1 MKNLTKMFML
11 TGAFLLCSMLMHAQI
26 MTIGP
31 TAKGIQGATDN
42 RAMLYDQISNPGTNG
57 GVTSQDFETAYN
69 AYDAES
75 ADDFTVPPGA
85 PWIIDNV
92 QILGSY
98 STTGPCNLANIR
110 FFTDNAG
117 MPGTLIVEH
126 LAVNA
131 NPDAT
136 GNLDVDIPPTSLSA
150 GTYWISFQGKLDY
163 ATGGQWYM
171 GRQGPPTNG
180 NEFVWQNPANGFGS
194 GYTSFVYGS
203 LMWPSQTDYNLSFAL
218 NGALAVP
225 CDWQIALID
234 QYGDGWN
241 GGLVTVYVNGTP
253 VLTDITLASGA
264 GPEYHSFSV
273 TTGAEITTAYTAGG
287 WSGENTYEILDSD
300 GTVVY
305 TDGAGYA
312 TPTGIGPGILF
323 GACPTLGNVDGYV
336 FNGDGLLIVGATV
349 GIDALG
355 MSTNSG
361 TDGYYTLLNVPSG
374 DQILTGFKSGYNI
387 VNYNITVVAGT
398 TIAQDI
404 VLTKPTMIINP
415 LTLNETLHPNE
426 YRTKTL
432 GILNT
437 GDGPLDWEA
446 EITYLSDKVG
456 SVNGVPYQDVL
467 AMNNIEPYEN
477 VQDLSGLAPEG
488 GNNYPLKNAPNGNIG
503 RDVDSEAWGYNAYDP
518 SGATPVGGITFLLN
532 DPGTITS
539 IGPAASNF
547 IAGADF
553 AGDIYY
559 GCIYGGT
566 WGTMDVAT
574 GAWTTIG
581 SCPDFSGVA
590 YDATSDVMYGTTFAG
605 SLYTVDV
612 TTGSTTLVGS
622 GGSSATI
629 AMACTADGE
638 LYGIDITSDAFGHID
653 KATGVWTTVSNVGF
667 DAAYAQDMGCDRST
681 NTIYWAAYN
690 GSAGQ
695 GELLTIDHV
704 TGDVTFIG
712 TFAGGAEITGFAVP
726 GTGGTPGGWLT
737 LGQYEGNV
745 AAGGGSYNLPVNFNA
760 EGFEAGDYV
769 TAEITF
775 TSAPDV
781 GTIVI
786 PVSMT
791 IIGDPLTPPENL
803 EVILVNDIIG
813 EVDLSWEWNGDA
825 FQYFKVERNGIFLAS
840 VNTTSYT
847 DILPDY
853 GEYCYTVKAVYDEGE
868 TAPAGPECIMWSNPG
883 LFISPNVL
891 EAWVWMDHQVTVST
905 TISNIGI
912 GTLAFVFP
920 MYDNADAFSCEHE
933 VILVD
938 TYGDGWNGGA
948 LTVYVDGVV
957 VLNGITVASGG
968 GPESYY
974 FTAESGQ
981 EITTTYVAGS
991 WSYENEYE
999 ILDGEGNTIA
1009 TDGMG
1014 GATPSGIGP
1023 GVCYA
1028 YCPQPSF
1035 IIDVDPSSGFIAE
1048 GAAREITITYDAT
1061 GFVPGDYIEWLY
1073 VESNDPDHLTDSI
1086 HNTMHVTEPA
1096 MIAGNVTDA
1105 NTGGPLGGVI
1115 VTADMFNTSTD
1126 DNGDYMIYVDPGLY
1140 DVHFD
1145 KIGYTSVVVYDTAAI
1160 AGVVTTVDA
1169 MMYEALYMPGWVLAT
1184 VNDDDTECLV
1194 EWTVPWGPYEVVY
1207 EDGSVDDYLVYTVGG
1222 NAHAVKFTPA
1232 GYPADILGGSVFVG
1246 DGSFPIGADFMGS
1259 TFGLA
1264 IMDDD
1269 GTDGMPGTVLDTVE
1283 VTVNN
1288 YGWITISGLS
1298 AVITEGDFY
1307 ITMFQGSM
1315 PPGAAPIGID
1325 QSMPTVYRSYTYIKT
1340 ADLWSMSAYQD
1351 FMIRAIVSGPQTGA
1365 DMVMAPEKVQP
1376 PRPMYKHY
1384 IATGNPN
1391 GIAGYV
1397 KSGENRPAPEFATES
1412 QRESTGYKLARFSN
1426 FDPDNSPLLG
1436 DTIVLEANVNALSEN
1451 DEAFGGL
1458 DEGWYAFGV
1467 AARYNQG
1474 GNVWSDYMVSN
1485 IVGHLKTVAVTVNVT
1500 TTNGEIAD
1508 STEIVLT
1515 GLDFPTSVYTHF
1527 TDETATVTFDPVW
1540 KGTYDLYVYKVGY
1553 EAVMLNGQF
1562 IGSDREFNIVLAE
1575 KRYAPYNL
1583 YVDPLTSIATW
1594 NAPRITALKEDFEGT
1609 VFPPDGWTSTTE
1621 AESGIGWFRTDDGAS
1636 DYFVIPEWDSYYACS
1651 NDDAQG
1657 SVSNGCCDFLI
1668 TPALDLRETSGYSLK
1683 FDQYYTAEYSEIAT
1697 VEISMDAGA
1706 TWTVEQA
1713 MSAGAAWSAVSI
1725 DLSAY
1730 SHDPDIAAIWIA
1742 FHADDSGEQ
1751 ASGWA
1756 IDNVEVSVGED
1767 GDWPSIGYHL
1777 FLDDALVVE
1786 TTETTYQF
1794 LNLTYGVEYTAS
1806 VGALYSSGLSE
1817 KDYYTWTSEWLYPPE
1832 NLVGVSYDNAV
1843 HLIWDPPCSPWFD
1856 VLSVGP
1862 RTVMPNP
1869 NTEYSPMYR
1878 EIRNNAPA
1886 NRDLWDT
1893 QFTFACG
1900 DASGEAGI
1908 ESDGTYIYT
1917 TKWNAGSGTFFR
1929 YELDGTFLGSFT
1941 VTGGCQDVRDLAYD
1955 GEYFYGSNAS
1965 TSVWQM
1971 DFDAEVVVSTISAP
1985 VATRAVAYDGDFDGL
2000 WANNWSDNIT
2010 LFDMNGVQLNSFAC
2024 GSYSSYYGFAWDDGL
2039 AGGPYLYGFSQDASL
2054 AMIVEIEIATGTET
2068 GVTYDAAP
2076 FGSGGSAGGLFIQ
2089 GGIVPDF
2096 KTLGGLIQNEAIF
2109 GLEFGPD
2116 SGQPT
2121 TCSTPD
2127 NVIGFNVYR
2136 DGDFQEYVEYF
2147 GEDQISWWQYDLM
2160 PGLYLYTVTAVY
2172 DLAPYGFPGQEDES
2186 MEEGPAIIRVSYGFP
2201 LPFME
2206 NWETGSFETKDW
2218 EVQCDNWELNSV
2230 IGNPGFSAEFKWDPI
2245 QENYDCG
2252 LVTYPIV
2259 GHEVVDGDIYLDFDL
2274 KIDDRFDTVETEKL
2288 VIRVWADG
2296 EWMDKG
2302 EVVAIGD
2309 VDWESY
2315 HMKISVPAK
2324 GSDFRVGFFAVGESS
2339 INIDAWFIDNVHIYQ
2354 LCAEPTNLL
2363 SDKVFETMDEGVV
2376 ELNWTPPGATHDEW
2390 ISYNDGSFENA
2401 IASTTGGAGLAQ
2413 VFTPTQYPVTLTE
2426 VRYFNSSYEQYMLQ
2440 CEIYVLTGDG
2450 ATVLA
2455 GPYYVSDGPADDW
2468 VTVDVDDVTLES
2480 GTFMVS
2486 TFNVA
2491 AGGPYVGMDD
2501 SFYDGSLFFGSIGAF
2516 DEMGTF
2522 GYYYVGSHEAHV
2534 EYAVGDNVVVNSVLT
2549 APQASNSNPISN
2561 VKLSG
2566 TSASAP
2572 APASRELTGYN
2583 IWRNDELIEANWPE
2597 TQYFD
2602 TVYESM
2608 EYCYYVS
2615 ALYDQCE
2622 SDTLGYVCES
2632 FFDGIGDNVTGALEI
2647 YPNPTS
2653 DRLTIVSPIA
2663 IERITVMNYV
2673 GQVVYDETVADETML
2688 ELSVANYESGVYFI
2702 KVETADGIATE
2713 RVTVT
2718 K

>member
-1 MKNLTKMFML
+1 MSKFTRMCLMVVALFM
-11 TGAFLLCSMLMHAQI
+11 S
-26 MTIGP
+26 
-31 TAKGIQGATDN
+31 
-42 RAMLYDQISNPGTNG
+42 S
-57 GVTSQDFETAYN
+57 
-69 AYDAES
+69 
-75 ADDFTVPPGA
+75 
-85 PWIIDNV
+85 
-92 QILGSY
+92 
-98 STTGPCNLANIR
+98 
-110 FFTDNAG
+110 
-117 MPGTLIVEH
+117 
-126 LAVNA
+126 
-131 NPDAT
+131 
-136 GNLDVDIPPTSLSA
+136 
-150 GTYWISFQGKLDY
+150 
-163 ATGGQWYM
+163 
-171 GRQGPPTNG
+171 
-180 NEFVWQNPANGFGS
+180 
-194 GYTSFVYGS
+194 S
-203 LMWPSQTDYNLSFAL
+203 LMFGQSISSQERAL
-218 NGALAVP
+218 MDNNPRVSVELNA
-225 CDWQIALID
+225 QD
-234 QYGDGWN
+234 QAQSHERATAEKGVYSPDGSRA
-241 GGLVTVYVNGTP
+241 
-253 VLTDITLASGA
+253 LTDILL
-264 GPEYHSFSV
+264 SV
-273 TTGAEITTAYTAGG
+273 TVDGYASEASYNVWDYTAGG
-287 WSGENTYEILDSD
+287 YIWGSDQTFTTAYQNVQHVLSLEEGNSFDVDCFDSYGD
-300 GTVVY
+300 G
-305 TDGAGYA
+305 
-312 TPTGIGPGILF
+312 GIGGAVSNNVTTWPITSWGSGNYTSYGAFNFVAGPGVQPAQVDVFPYWATFEDGLMPSEFTISVGSYAGLRIDADAAYSSAYGLLFEGMSSTGYSTPSSYAVAFNTAHEGHFATVDINIVPSGNPGILKMAYDF
-323 GACPTLGNVDGYV
+323 AQGYSFNANYSWFRTLVNGNPLMDSNGDYYWQPATVTDPFVNLEFDLSAYAGAPFTVTLQSSNKYYEDYYQAGDVAFIDNLHIWYELPPGAVEGYT
-336 FNGDGLLIVGATV
+336 FNGDGLIVVGTTV
-349 GIDALG
+349 GIEG
-355 MSTNSG
+355 IGQTMSG
-361 TDGYYTLLNVPSG
+361 TPDGYYLLDPVPVG
-374 DQILTGFKSGYNI
+374 NYDLLGWKDGYNVVTYPI
-387 VNYNITVVAGT
+387 VINSMVT
-398 TIAQDI
+398 TYQDI

-426 YRTKTL
+426 YLTKTL

-437 GDGPLDWEA
+437 GDGPLDWTA
-446 EITYLSDKVG
+446 EITYTSDKAGFIANPPSTKPVITGNAGAANQGAMAKEAGKFTDPQNG
-456 SVNGVPYQDVL
+456 SRDILECNAGSL
-467 AMNNIEPYEN
+467 F
-477 VQDLSGLAPEG
+477 
-488 GNNYPLKNAPNGNIG
+488 GNNP
-503 RDVDSEAWGYNAYDP
+503 
-518 SGATPVGGITFLLN
+518 T
-532 DPGTITS
+532 
-539 IGPAASNF
+539 
-547 IAGADF
+547 GADN
-553 AGDIYY
+553 GYWSQY
-559 GCIYGGT
+559 NGT
-566 WGTMDVAT
+566 YQGYQQ
-574 GAWTTIG
+574 
-581 SCPDFSGVA
+581 CSGVA
-590 YDATSDVMYGTTFAG
+590 SSWNTVTFWG
-605 SLYTVDV
+605 LYTSGAP
-612 TTGSTTLVGS
+612 TT
-622 GGSSATI
+622 
-629 AMACTADGE
+629 D
-638 LYGIDITSDAFGHID
+638 DF
-653 KATGVWTTVSNVGF
+653 
-667 DAAYAQDMGCDRST
+667 
-681 NTIYWAAYN
+681 
-690 GSAGQ
+690 
-695 GELLTIDHV
+695 
-704 TGDVTFIG
+704 FIG
-712 TFAGGAEITGFAVP
+712 IYEDGSQPGAEIASYVVTLDPVLTGATAAGYDIYQYIATIDSRSETDFFISCQATAQMYWCNAPTGSGISGTGPSWSTVDPLAVCIE
-726 GTGGTPGGWLT
+726 GGGGTPGGWLT

-745 AAGGGSYNLPVNFNA
+745 PGNGGSFNLPVNFNA
-760 EGFEAGDYV
+760 AGFEAGDYV
-769 TAEITF
+769 TADITF
-775 TSAPDV
+775 TSLPDV
-781 GTIVI
+781 GTIVV

-803 EVILVNDIIG
+803 VVTMQNDIIG
-813 EVDLSWEWNGDA
+813 QVKLDWEWNGDA
-825 FQYFKVERNGIFLAS
+825 FQYFKVERDGIFVA
-840 VNTTSYT
+840 TTNAYTYT

-868 TAPAGPECIMWSNPG
+868 TAPAGPECVTWSNPG

-891 EAWVWMDHQVTVST
+891 EAWVWMDHQVTVNT
-905 TISNIGI
+905 TITNTGI

-991 WSYENEYE
+991 WSSENEYE

-1023 GVCYA
+1023 GVCFA

-1035 IIDVDPSSGFIAE
+1035 IIDVDPSSGYIVE
-1048 GAAREITITYDAT
+1048 NGTREITITYDAT
-1061 GFVPGDYIEWLY
+1061 DFQPGDYVEWLY

-1086 HNTMHVTEPA
+1086 HNTMHVIEPA

-1115 VTADMFNTSTD
+1115 VTADMFNSSTD

-1140 DVHFD
+1140 DVYFD

-1207 EDGSVDDYLVYTVGG
+1207 DDGTADDYLVFTVSG

-1298 AVITEGDFY
+1298 AVIEEGDFY
-1307 ITMFQGSM
+1307 IAMFQGST
-1315 PPGAAPIGID
+1315 PPNAAPIGID

-1351 FMIRAIVSGPQTGA
+1351 FMIRAIVAGPQTGA

-1384 IATGNPN
+1384 IATGQPS
-1391 GIAGYV
+1391 GLAGTV
-1397 KSGENRPAPEFATES
+1397 KSGQMNSVPGFVTDGE
-1412 QRESTGYKLARFSN
+1412 RESTGYKLARFSN
-1426 FDPDNSPLLG
+1426 FDPDYSPLLG

-1515 GLDFPTSVYTHF
+1515 GLDFPRSVYTHF

-1553 EAVMLNGQF
+1553 EAVTLNGQF

-2324 GSDFRVGFFAVGESS
+2324 GSDFRVGFYAVGESS

-2673 GQVVYDETVADETML
+2673 GQVVYDATVADETML

-2702 KVETADGIATE
+2702 KVETADGITTE

>member
-1 MKNLTKMFML
+1 MSKFTKLCFVMVVMLMSSSLVVGQTFTRTSMTQEQKETMDLRKVQAEVLANADAIQSGEEIPVTYLDPSSGGASDAFIEIGDQSEGYGASPYLYTPFGNLWENAQTQTLYLASDFGQPMNIQEIGWNFERVASAPKNVLTNLTVKFLEVADNELTAGAYYDMSAATTVFSAASFTPATAVGWNMINITDYSYTNTKNLIIEVL
-11 TGAFLLCSMLMHAQI
+11 WG
-26 MTIGP
+26 
-31 TAKGIQGATDN
+31 DN
-42 RAMLYDQISNPGTNG
+42 GEWNGTYYRTFKNDG
-57 GVTSQDFETAYN
+57 GVNRTLLGWADSET
-69 AYDAES
+69 
-75 ADDFTVPPGA
+75 PPNY
-85 PWIIDNV
+85 DNV
-92 QILGSY
+92 TSYYDNLRVTYTPLTDPGS
-98 STTGPCNLANIR
+98 I
-110 FFTDNAG
+110 
-117 MPGTLIVEH
+117 E
-126 LAVNA
+126 
-131 NPDAT
+131 
-136 GNLDVDIPPTSLSA
+136 
-150 GTYWISFQGKLDY
+150 
-163 ATGGQWYM
+163 
-171 GRQGPPTNG
+171 
-180 NEFVWQNPANGFGS
+180 
-194 GYTSFVYGS
+194 GYT
-203 LMWPSQTDYNLSFAL
+203 
-218 NGALAVP
+218 
-225 CDWQIALID
+225 
-234 QYGDGWN
+234 
-241 GGLVTVYVNGTP
+241 
-253 VLTDITLASGA
+253 
-264 GPEYHSFSV
+264 
-273 TTGAEITTAYTAGG
+273 
-287 WSGENTYEILDSD
+287 
-300 GTVVY
+300 
-305 TDGAGYA
+305 
-312 TPTGIGPGILF
+312 
-323 GACPTLGNVDGYV
+323 
-336 FNGDGLLIVGATV
+336 FNGDGLIVVNTNV
-349 GIDALG
+349 GIPDLSL
-355 MSTNSG
+355 STISG
-361 TDGYYTLLNVPSG
+361 TDGYYTMNPVISG
-374 DQILTGFKSGYNI
+374 DWDLQGWKQGYNA
-387 VNYNITVVAGT
+387 VTYAV
-398 TIAQDI
+398 TIAPMTMTEQDI
-404 VLTKPTMIINP
+404 VLTKPSMIINP

-426 YRTKTL
+426 YLSTTL
-432 GILNT
+432 GILNN
-437 GDGPLDWEA
+437 GDGVLDWTA
-446 EITYLSDKVG
+446 EIAYTSDKAGFIANPPSSKPVITGTAG
-456 SVNGVPYQDVL
+456 SDNQGALLESSAKSVEYRDGSRGL
-467 AMNNIEPYEN
+467 LECEPES
-477 VQDLSGLAPEG
+477 LF
-488 GNNYPLKNAPNGNIG
+488 GNNP
-503 RDVDSEAWGYNAYDP
+503 
-518 SGATPVGGITFLLN
+518 T
-532 DPGTITS
+532 
-539 IGPAASNF
+539 
-547 IAGADF
+547 GADN
-553 AGDIYY
+553 GYWSQ
-559 GCIYGGT
+559 YGGT
-566 WGTMDVAT
+566 YQGYQQVSGLTSSWSTVTFWGLYTTGAPSTDDFFIGIYEDGAQPGAEIASYVVTLDPVAT
-574 GAWTTIG
+574 GAQAAGFDIYQYVATIDTRSETDFFI
-581 SCPDFSGVA
+581 SCQGTA
-590 YDATSDVMYGTTFAG
+590 QMYWCNAP
-605 SLYTVDV
+605 
-612 TTGSTTLVGS
+612 TGSGLS
-622 GGSSATI
+622 G
-629 AMACTADGE
+629 
-638 LYGIDITSDAFGHID
+638 
-653 KATGVWTTVSNVGF
+653 TGPSWSPVDPLAVCIEG
-667 DAAYAQDMGCDRST
+667 
-681 NTIYWAAYN
+681 
-690 GSAGQ
+690 
-695 GELLTIDHV
+695 
-704 TGDVTFIG
+704 
-712 TFAGGAEITGFAVP
+712 GGAA
-726 GTGGTPGGWLT
+726 GGWLS
-737 LGQYEGNV
+737 LGQYEGTVNPN
-745 AAGGGSYNLPVNFNA
+745 GGSFNLPVNFNA
-760 EGFEAGDYV
+760 SGFEAGDYV
-769 TAEITF
+769 TADITF
-775 TSAPDV
+775 TSTPDV

-791 IIGDPLTPPENL
+791 VIGDALTPPENL
-803 EVILVNDIIG
+803 VVTLVDDVNG
-813 EVDLSWEWNGDA
+813 GVDLSWEWNGDA
-825 FQYFKVERNGIFLAS
+825 FQYFQVERNNVFVA
-840 VNTTSYT
+840 TTNATTYT
-847 DILPDY
+847 DVLPTY
-853 GEYCYTVKAVYDEGE
+853 GDYCYTVKAVYDEGQ
-868 TAPAGPECIMWSNPG
+868 TAPAGPECISWVKPG
-883 LFISPNVL
+883 LFINPNVL
-891 EAWVWMDHQVTVST
+891 EAWVWVNHQAEVMT
-905 TISNIGI
+905 TITNTGT
-912 GTLAFVFP
+912 GTLAFNFP
-920 MYDNADAFSCEHE
+920 MYDNTDAFSCEHE

-948 LTVYVDGVV
+948 LAVHVDGVT
-957 VLNGITVASGG
+957 VLSGITIASGG

-981 EITTTYVAGS
+981 EITTTYTAGS
-991 WSYENEYE
+991 YSYENEYE

-1014 GATPSGIGP
+1014 GATPSGIGA
-1023 GVCYA
+1023 GVCFA

-1035 IIDVDPSSGFIAE
+1035 IIDVDPASGYISE
-1048 GAAREITITYDAT
+1048 GQSREITITYDAT
-1061 GFVPGDYIEWLY
+1061 DFAPGDYIEWLY

-1086 HNTMHVTEPA
+1086 HNTMHVTVPA
-1096 MIAGNVTDA
+1096 QFAGTVTDA
-1105 NTGGPLGGVI
+1105 NTGGPINGTQ
-1115 VTADMFNTSTD
+1115 VTADNGTVIFNTVTD
-1126 DNGDYMIYVDPGLY
+1126 PNGAYTLYVDPGLY
-1140 DVHFD
+1140 DVTFD
-1145 KIGYTSVVVYDTAAI
+1145 KAGFTSFTVVDTTAL
-1160 AGVVTTVDA
+1160 AGVVTPIDIGL
-1169 MMYEALYMPGWVLAT
+1169 YEALYAPGWVTAT

-1194 EWTVPWGPYEVVY
+1194 EWTIPWGAYEVVY
-1207 EDGSVDDYLVYTVGG
+1207 EDGQVDDFLVYTVAG

-1232 GYPADILGGSVFVG
+1232 GYPANVVGGKVFVG
-1246 DGSFPIGADFMGS
+1246 DGTFPIGADFMGS
-1259 TFGLA
+1259 SFGMA
-1264 IMDDD
+1264 VMDDD
-1269 GTDGMPGTVLDTVE
+1269 GTDGMPGTVLDSIE
-1283 VTVNN
+1283 VVVDN
-1288 YGWITISGLS
+1288 YGWVDFRGLN
-1298 AVITEGDFY
+1298 ATLEEGDFY
-1307 ITMFQGSM
+1307 LAMFQGAT

-1325 QSMPTVYRSYTYIKT
+1325 QTAPTVYRSYTYIAS
-1340 ADLWSMSAYQD
+1340 ADLWSLSAYQD
-1351 FMIRAIVSGPQTGA
+1351 FMLRAIVVGPQSSA
-1365 DMVMAPEKVQP
+1365 DVVMNAVKVQP
-1376 PRPMYKHY
+1376 PKPNYKHY
-1384 IATGNPN
+1384 IATGKAN
-1391 GIAGYV
+1391 GTAGYV
-1397 KSGENRPAPEFATES
+1397 KSGEFKAASSDFITDAG
-1412 QRESTGYKLARFSN
+1412 RESTGYQVARLSD
-1426 FDPDNSPLLG
+1426 FDPDFSPLLG
-1436 DTIVLEANVNALSEN
+1436 TATVIEANTSELSFN
-1451 DEAFGGL
+1451 DAAFGGL

-1474 GNVWSDYMVSN
+1474 GNVWSDYAVSN

-1500 TTNGEIAD
+1500 TTTGEIAD
-1508 STEIVLT
+1508 STEIVLSGT
-1515 GLDFPTSVYTHF
+1515 MYPYETYTHF

-1540 KGTYDLYVYKVGY
+1540 KGEYNLDVYKVGY
-1553 EAVMLNGQF
+1553 DRVLLTAQF
-1562 IGSDREFNIVLAE
+1562 INADKVFDIVLAE
-1575 KRYAPYNL
+1575 KKYAPYNL

-1594 NAPRITALKEDFEGT
+1594 NEPRITALKEGFEKDM
-1609 VFPPDGWTSTTE
+1609 FPPDGWTSSTN
-1621 AESGIGWFRTDDGAS
+1621 SMGWFRTLDGGSENFA
-1636 DYFVIPEWDSYYACS
+1636 VPEWDNYYACA
-1651 NDDAQG
+1651 NDDLAGSNMDG
-1657 SVSNGCCDFLI
+1657 SVDYLI
-1668 TPALDLRETSGYSLK
+1668 TPALDLREAHGYSLK
-1683 FDQYYTAEYSEIAT
+1683 FDHFYTGEYSEIAT
-1697 VEISMDAGA
+1697 VEISQDGGA

-1713 MSAGAAWSAVSI
+1713 MSPSGADWASVEI

-1730 SHDPDIAAIWIA
+1730 SHDPDIANIWIA
-1742 FHADDSGEQ
+1742 FHADDAGAD

-1756 IDNVEVSVGED
+1756 IDNVEVSVGSD
-1767 GDWPSIGYHL
+1767 GDWPHQGYHV
-1777 FLDDALVVE
+1777 FLDGAFVTDVQ
-1786 TTETTYQF
+1786 ETTYTY

-1806 VGALYSSGLSE
+1806 VGALYTSGLSE
-1817 KDYYTWTSEWLYPPE
+1817 KDYYTWTSKWLYPPE

-1878 EIRNNAPA
+1878 EIKNNAPA

-1908 ESDGTYIYT
+1908 ESDGVYIYT

-1941 VTGGCQDVRDLAYD
+1941 VSGGCQDVRDLAYD

-1971 DFDAEVVVSTISAP
+1971 DFDAEVTVSTINAP
-1985 VATRAVAYDGDFDGL
+1985 VAARAIAYDGDFDGL

-2602 TVYESM
+2602 TVYESL

-2632 FFDGIGDNVTGALEI
+2632 FVDGIGDNVAGALEI

-2673 GQVVYDETVADETML
+2673 GQVVYDATVADETML